1 MTATVTR
8 RKESKTALP
17 SQTALPGKGRS
28 GHKEAEPRRPKLR
41 IVDKGAIK
49 RRARRRAVLGVS
61 AATIAAGVFAVAL
74 GYAQLAKGQQQLD
87 SIRSDISQSQ
97 AEIARLE
104 RDVVL
109 ASSPEAIVQQAVS
122 LGMVRA
128 ENPVYLTA
136 TAQQIDVDQQAATTK
151 QANISE
157 QRQASQDALAG
168 VLADASD
175 S

>member
-8 RKESKTALP
+8 RKENKTA
-17 SQTALPGKGRS
+17 SPGKGRS
-28 GHKEAEPRRPKLR
+28 SSNESESRRPKLR
-41 IVDKGAIK
+41 IVDKGALK

-74 GYAQLAKGQQQLD
+74 GYAELAKGQQQLD
-87 SIRSDISQSQ
+87 SIRRDISQSE

-104 RDVVL
+104 HDVVL

-136 TAQQIDVDQQAATTK
+136 TQQTQASQQTQTAQQT
-151 QANISE
+151 
-157 QRQASQDALAG
+157 QASQDALAG
-168 VLADASD
+168 VLADAGD

>member
-8 RKESKTALP
+8 RKESKTAL
-17 SQTALPGKGRS
+17 AGRGRS
-28 GHKEAEPRRPKLR
+28 GAKEAESKRPKLR

-61 AATIAAGVFAVAL
+61 AATIAAGVFAVTL

-87 SIRSDISQSQ
+87 SIRRDISQSE
-97 AEIARLE
+97 AEIASLE
-104 RDVVL
+104 HDVVL
-109 ASSPEAIVQQAVS
+109 ASSPEAIVQQAVG

-128 ENPVYLTA
+128 ENPIYLTA
-136 TAQQIDVDQQAATTK
+136 TAQKLDIDERAATAQQTGT
-151 QANISE
+151 SE